1 MPHCLPEAAQALCR
15 GILAQALHWRCTLGI
30 YNRCVLPKISAPIE
44 KASNQQCSHCR
55 LHITA
60 KHTRSSGTKMQLRTL
75 ITLHAA
81 AATKT
86 PERLPPDVRARE
98 ALKLVDSFGDCDAKT
113 RRRAAYY
120 ALHPEQFWGDAHC
133 EQVLDVVAKHCVNGL
148 GLDIGANVGATLTD
162 VRRCAGGDDCTGII
176 AFEPNPANLPL
187 LREAADD
194 DVIIVERAAS
204 DVADVTVAFNL
215 PTGTDQVCSC
225 CLSR

>member
-1 MPHCLPEAAQALCR
+1 
-15 GILAQALHWRCTLGI
+15 
-30 YNRCVLPKISAPIE
+30 
-44 KASNQQCSHCR
+44 
-55 LHITA
+55 
-60 KHTRSSGTKMQLRTL
+60 MQLRTL

-98 ALKLVDSFGDCDAKT
+98 ALKLVDSFGECDANT

-133 EQVLDVVAKHCVNGL
+133 EQVLDVVAQHCSKGL
-148 GLDIGANVGATLTD
+148 GLDIGANVGATLNA
-162 VRRCAGGDDCTGII
+162 VRRCAGGEACAGII

-187 LREAADD
+187 LREAAAE
-194 DVIIVERAAS
+194 DVTIVERAAS

-215 PTGTDQVCSC
+215 PTGTDQVCMLRVDSVDGRYPAGGPV
-225 CLSR
+225 LLRKDAGQPLRRHRRVIR

>member
-1 MPHCLPEAAQALCR
+1 
-15 GILAQALHWRCTLGI
+15 
-30 YNRCVLPKISAPIE
+30 
-44 KASNQQCSHCR
+44 
-55 LHITA
+55 
-60 KHTRSSGTKMQLRTL
+60 MQLRTL

-98 ALKLVDSFGDCDAKT
+98 ALKLVDSFGECDAKT
-113 RRRAAYY
+113 KRQAAYY

-148 GLDIGANVGATLTD
+148 GLDIGANVGATLSA
-162 VRRCAGGDDCTGII
+162 VRRCAGGEACTGVV

-187 LREAADD
+187 LREAAED
-194 DVIIVERAAS
+194 DVTIVERAAS

-215 PTGTDQVCSC
+215 PTGTDQVRPC
-225 CLSR
+225 CLFALMASPAGGPVLLCKDAGKPVRRHRLQQ

>member
-1 MPHCLPEAAQALCR
+1 
-15 GILAQALHWRCTLGI
+15 
-30 YNRCVLPKISAPIE
+30 
-44 KASNQQCSHCR
+44 
-55 LHITA
+55 
-60 KHTRSSGTKMQLRTL
+60 MQLRTL

-98 ALKLVDSFGDCDAKT
+98 ALKLVDSFGECDEKT
-113 RRRAAYY
+113 RRQAAYY

-133 EQVLDVVAKHCVNGL
+133 EQVLDVVAKHCTKGL
-148 GLDIGANVGATLTD
+148 GLDIGANVGATLNA
-162 VRRCAGGDDCTGII
+162 VRRCAGGEGCTGVI

-187 LREAADD
+187 LREAAED

-215 PTGTDQVCSC
+215 PTGTDQVCYLVVFRVDGVPRRPGSTS
-225 CLSR
+225 LPKRRATPSAASPHLKMRTPSTSSRRPWIMKSKVG

>member
-1 MPHCLPEAAQALCR
+1 
-15 GILAQALHWRCTLGI
+15 
-30 YNRCVLPKISAPIE
+30 
-44 KASNQQCSHCR
+44 
-55 LHITA
+55 
-60 KHTRSSGTKMQLRTL
+60 MQLRTL

-98 ALKLVDSFGDCDAKT
+98 ALKLVDSFGECDEKT
-113 RRRAAYY
+113 RRQAAYY

-148 GLDIGANVGATLTD
+148 GLDIGANVGATLNA
-162 VRRCAGGDDCTGII
+162 VRRCAGGEDCTGVI

-187 LREAADD
+187 LREAAED
-194 DVIIVERAAS
+194 DVTIVERAAS

-215 PTGTDQVCSC
+215 PTGTDQVCYPC

>member
-1 MPHCLPEAAQALCR
+1 
-15 GILAQALHWRCTLGI
+15 
-30 YNRCVLPKISAPIE
+30 
-44 KASNQQCSHCR
+44 
-55 LHITA
+55 
-60 KHTRSSGTKMQLRTL
+60 MQLRTL

-113 RRRAAYY
+113 RRQAAYY

-148 GLDIGANVGATLTD
+148 GLDIGANVGATLND
-162 VRRCAGGDDCTGII
+162 VRRCAGGASCAGII

-187 LREAADD
+187 LREAAAD
-194 DVIIVERAAS
+194 DVTIVERAAS

-215 PTGTDQVCSC
+215 PTGTDQVRPC
-225 CLSR
+225 CFFALTASHAGGPVLRVRNAGQPLRRHRLQQ

>member
-1 MPHCLPEAAQALCR
+1 
-15 GILAQALHWRCTLGI
+15 
-30 YNRCVLPKISAPIE
+30 
-44 KASNQQCSHCR
+44 
-55 LHITA
+55 
-60 KHTRSSGTKMQLRTL
+60 MQLRTL

-98 ALKLVDSFGDCDAKT
+98 ALKLVDSFGECDERT
-113 RRRAAYY
+113 RRQAAYY

-148 GLDIGANVGATLTD
+148 GLDIGANVGATLD
-162 VRRCAGGDDCTGII
+162 AVRRCAGGEACTGVV

-194 DVIIVERAAS
+194 DVTIVERAAS
-204 DVADVTVAFNL
+204 DVADQSVAFNL
-215 PTGTDQVCSC
+215 PTGTDQVCMLRFAGVRRSPAGGPV
-225 CLSR
+225 LRFRNAGQPLRRHRIFRR

>member
-1 MPHCLPEAAQALCR
+1 MLIAAQAV
-15 GILAQALHWRCTLGI
+15 QAAAR
-30 YNRCVLPKISAPIE
+30 
-44 KASNQQCSHCR
+44 
-55 LHITA
+55 
-60 KHTRSSGTKMQLRTL
+60 KMQLRTL

-98 ALKLVDSFGDCDAKT
+98 ALKLVDSFGDCDGKT
-113 RRRAAYY
+113 RRQAAYY

-148 GLDIGANVGATLTD
+148 GLDIGANVGATLNA
-162 VRRCAGGDDCTGII
+162 VRRCAGGEACMGVI

-187 LREAADD
+187 LREAAED

-215 PTGTDQVCSC
+215 PTGTDQVSCLRFFALMASLAGGPVLRCSHAGQPVRRHS
-225 CLSR
+225 LFRR

>member
-1 MPHCLPEAAQALCR
+1 
-15 GILAQALHWRCTLGI
+15 
-30 YNRCVLPKISAPIE
+30 
-44 KASNQQCSHCR
+44 
-55 LHITA
+55 
-60 KHTRSSGTKMQLRTL
+60 MQLRTL

-98 ALKLVDSFGDCDAKT
+98 ALKLVDSFGECDANT

-133 EQVLDVVAKHCVNGL
+133 EQVLDVVAKNCGKGL
-148 GLDIGANVGATLTD
+148 GLDIGANVGATLNA
-162 VRRCAGGDDCTGII
+162 VRRCAGGEDCTGVI

-187 LREAADD
+187 LREAAED

-204 DVADVTVAFNL
+204 DVADQSVAFNL
-215 PTGTDQVCSC
+215 PTGTDQVCYSAS
-225 CLSR
+225 LSLVAAMASFPAGGPVLRCKNAGQSLRRHRLVRR

>member
-1 MPHCLPEAAQALCR
+1 
-15 GILAQALHWRCTLGI
+15 
-30 YNRCVLPKISAPIE
+30 
-44 KASNQQCSHCR
+44 
-55 LHITA
+55 
-60 KHTRSSGTKMQLRTL
+60 MQLRTL

-98 ALKLVDSFGDCDAKT
+98 ALKLVDSFGECDERT
-113 RRRAAYY
+113 RRQAAYY

-148 GLDIGANVGATLTD
+148 GLDIGANVGATLD
-162 VRRCAGGDDCTGII
+162 AVRRCAGGEDCAGVI

-194 DVIIVERAAS
+194 DVTIVERAAS

-215 PTGTDQVCSC
+215 PTGTDQVSCLCFFALMALPRRRASSSLQKRRATPSAASPPLMMRTPLMCS
-225 CLSR
+225 RRRWIMR

>member
-1 MPHCLPEAAQALCR
+1 
-15 GILAQALHWRCTLGI
+15 
-30 YNRCVLPKISAPIE
+30 
-44 KASNQQCSHCR
+44 
-55 LHITA
+55 
-60 KHTRSSGTKMQLRTL
+60 MQLRTL

-98 ALKLVDSFGDCDAKT
+98 ALKLVDSFGDCDVKT
-113 RRRAAYY
+113 RRQAAYY

-148 GLDIGANVGATLTD
+148 GLDIGANVGATLNS
-162 VRRCAGGDDCTGII
+162 VRRCAGGEDCAGII

-187 LREAADD
+187 LREAATD
-194 DVIIVERAAS
+194 DVTIVERAAS

-215 PTGTDQVCSC
+215 PTGTDQVRYPC